1 MNYKTKSPDT
11 GIEKEAPDMA
21 DKKTMTSEE
30 KALLQAK
37 HRQEEAEA
45 RNRRKERNT
54 RTHRLIQE
62 GAILESVAP
71 HIREMDLDLLKRELM
86 IRLRGL

>member
-11 GIEKEAPDMA
+11 GIEKEAQDMA
-21 DKKTMTSEE
+21 EEKTMTSEE

-45 RNRRKERNT
+45 RNRKKERNA

-71 HIREMDLDLLKRELM
+71 HIREMDLDLLKRELL

>member
-45 RNRRKERNT
+45 RNRRKERNA

>member
-1 MNYKTKSPDT
+1 
-11 GIEKEAPDMA
+11 
-21 DKKTMTSEE
+21 MTSEE

>member
-71 HIREMDLDLLKRELM
+71 HIREMDLDLLKREPM